1 MTNYDTK
8 CRSGTQML
16 LSENSKSEAVLS
28 LLTRS
33 KLMSRSLGFKLAG
46 RPSRK
51 HFREK
56 KGKVRQ
62 TENKQD

>member
-1 MTNYDTK
+1 
-8 CRSGTQML
+8 ML
-16 LSENSKSEAVLS
+16 LSENSKSEVVLS

-33 KLMSRSLGFKLAG
+33 KLMSRTLGFKLAG

-51 HFREK
+51 HFREE